1 MKVET
6 TDDSIVITLSFEN
19 MKSAFLGLQAID
31 NWSDLYQVEPGK
43 EKEFAKAVVNY
54 LESESEN
61 GTTPLHTVFDDAF
74 LHAIESGEGIEISE
88 SEFEN
93 LFGHKND

>member
-31 NWSDLYQVEPGK
+31 NWSDADVDE
-43 EKEFAKAVVNY
+43 
-54 LESESEN
+54 
-61 GTTPLHTVFDDAF
+61 
-74 LHAIESGEGIEISE
+74 
-88 SEFEN
+88 
-93 LFGHKND
+93 